1 MADQTDFTPELT
13 LTPNLD
19 TAAAAA
25 EAPKAPEAPTLT
37 LDPTGAAAAV
47 AAQQDK
53 DAQAIQLDESQLTEA
68 ERKMVD
74 DFAKQ
79 IDITD
84 ANLVLQYGAAAQKNI
99 AGFSEST
106 LNSVR
111 TKDLGEIGQALSSLV
126 VELKGFGK
134 EEDEK
139 GIFGYFKKKR
149 TELEAMKVAYTKAEA
164 NVDKI
169 VEVLEGH
176 QVTLMKDIAML
187 DQMYELNTKY
197 YKELTMYI
205 LAGKKRL
212 KQVRE
217 EDLAQLQKKAAQS
230 GTQEDAQAYNDLA
243 NMISRFEKKLH
254 DLELTRMISIQM
266 GPQTRLIQNNDTLM
280 LEKIQSSLVNTIPL
294 WKSQMV
300 LALGLEHSR
309 QATQAQSAVT
319 EMTNQLLQKNADM
332 LKIGTVET
340 AREAERSIVDIKT
353 LQHTN
358 EQLISTLDEVMKIQN
373 EGSQKRKEA
382 EVELGRIEGELKQK
396 LLELR
401 G

>member
-1 MADQTDFTPELT
+1 MADKTDFTPELT

-19 TAAAAA
+19 AAAAA
-25 EAPKAPEAPTLT
+25 EAPQAPEAPALT
-37 LDPTGAAAAV
+37 LDPTGAVDAAA
-47 AAQQDK
+47 AQKAK
-53 DAQAIQLDESQLTEA
+53 DEQAIQLDESKLTEA

-79 IDITD
+79 IDLTD
-84 ANLVLQYGAAAQKNI
+84 SNVVLQYGAAAQKNI

-139 GIFGYFKKKR
+139 GIFGFFKKKKN
-149 TELEAMKVAYTKAEA
+149 ELEGSTKAEA

-169 VEVLEGH
+169 AEVLEGH

-212 KQVRE
+212 NQVRANE
-217 EDLAQLQKKAAQS
+217 LEQLRQKAAQS
-230 GTQEDAQAYNDLA
+230 GTQEDAQAYNDLT
-243 NMISRFEKKLH
+243 NMCSRFEKKLH

-300 LALGLEHSR
+300 LSLGLEHSR
-309 QATQAQSAVT
+309 QATAAQSAVT
-319 EMTNQLLQKNADM
+319 NMTNELLKKNADM
-332 LKIGTVET
+332 LKMGTIET
-340 AREAERSIVDIKT
+340 AREAERSVVDIQT

-358 EQLISTLDEVMKIQN
+358 EQLISTLDEVMNIQR
-373 EGSQKRKEA
+373 EGAQKRREA
-382 EVELGRIEGELKQK
+382 EADWENRGPAQAEAP
-396 LLELR
+396 ELR

>member
-1 MADQTDFTPELT
+1 MADKTDFTPELT

-19 TAAAAA
+19 AAAAA
-25 EAPKAPEAPTLT
+25 EAPQAPEAPALT
-37 LDPTGAAAAV
+37 LDPTGAVDAAA
-47 AAQQDK
+47 AQKAK
-53 DAQAIQLDESQLTEA
+53 DEQAIQLDESKLTEA

-79 IDITD
+79 IDLTD
-84 ANLVLQYGAAAQKNI
+84 SNVVLQYGAAAQKNI

-139 GIFGYFKKKR
+139 GIFGFFKKKKN
-149 TELEAMKVAYTKAEA
+149 ELEAMKVAYTKAEA

-169 VEVLEGH
+169 VKMLENH
-176 QVTLMKDIAML
+176 QVTLMKDIAMF
-187 DQMYELNTKY
+187 DQMYDLNTKY

-205 LAGKKRL
+205 IAGKKRL
-212 KQVRE
+212 EYVRTHDLE
-217 EDLAQLQKKAAQS
+217 ELRKKAAET
-230 GTQEDAQAYNDLA
+230 GAQEDAQAYNDYTNLCA
-243 NMISRFEKKLH
+243 RFEKKLH

-266 GPQTRLIQNNDTLM
+266 GPQTRLLQNNDTQM

-300 LALGLEHSR
+300 LALGLEHGR
-309 QATQAQSAVT
+309 QATAAQTAVT
-319 EMTNQLLQKNADM
+319 NMTNDLLEKNAEM
-332 LKIGTVET
+332 LKMGTVET
-340 AREAERSIVDIKT
+340 AREAERSVVDIQT

-358 EQLISTLDEVMKIQN
+358 EQLISTLDEVMKIQT
-373 EGSQKRKEA
+373 EGAQKRKEA
-382 EVELGRIEGELKQK
+382 EQELGRIEGELKQK